1 MATEESAATPAATPA
16 AKPRPLVLPETFS
29 DDGCFSDWIE
39 HFESVAAVNSWD
51 DAAKALWLRVRLTGK
66 AQTAYKRLSDDARK
80 GYADSVKALRE
91 RFEPNSKRELYVAE
105 FRARRKKK
113 TEDWADYADELR
125 VLADKAYSDLQDEAR
140 ERIALNHFLEHLD
153 NPQVAFGVKQR
164 SPKNLAEAASATIE
178 LESYLSPKAAHISVA
193 EEEQK
198 GVAGVVAAFQSQQES
213 MMEMIQKLV
222 ERVEKLESN
231 QALCQPSTA
240 PKTHV
245 TSEGPE
251 RRSNPVICRRCG
263 QEGHYQRG
271 CAQRGKPPGN

>member
-1 MATEESAATPAATPA
+1 M
-16 AKPRPLVLPETFS
+16 L
-29 DDGCFSDWIE
+29 
-39 HFESVAAVNSWD
+39 
-51 DAAKALWLRVRLTGK
+51 
-66 AQTAYKRLSDDARK
+66 RK

-105 FRARRKKK
+105 FCAWCKMK

-125 VLADKAYSDLQDEAR
+125 ALADKAYLDLQDEAR

-153 NPQVAFGVKQR
+153 NPQIAFGVKQQ

-178 LESYLSPKAAHISVA
+178 LESYLGPKAAHISVA
-193 EEEQK
+193 EG

-251 RRSNPVICRRCG
+251 RSNPVICRRCG
-263 QEGHYQRG
+263 QEHHYQRG
-271 CAQRGKPPGN
+271 CAQWGKPPGN